1 MFSLLYK
8 LRLFKGNLHN
18 AKFKANEVHT
28 LTDHDQM
35 TEMKLVEKKT
45 NIYYRTSSY
54 VFSGMKITR
63 YF

>member
-35 TEMKLVEKKT
+35 KLVEKKT
-45 NIYYRTSSY
+45 NIYYRTSLY
-54 VFSGMKITR
+54 VFSGTKITR